1 MNGEMH
7 DTCEVMSGRVQ
18 YLESEMKTQGSE
30 MKEMKRLL
38 HEVLRRLPEDHP
50 VVTIGDDEMK
60 VTFARKIARPTF
72 PTVACKTARPRT
84 AVAATD
90 LPFAAQPA
98 VASSSVTAPAAQYNE
113 SAAPS
118 HDNPDVGDL
127 PDVSASNLSLHRLST
142 VSFSRPPNSFSTA
155 LESFKDIPYVPIEN
169 LIPED
174 TPSPSA
180 QPPSLLPN
188 IRGSDTTSA
197 HPCLQPRFQL
207 PLPYHLTLL
216 NNQAGPARLVQ
227 NFRVPI
233 HLLQV

>member
-98 VASSSVTAPAAQYNE
+98 VASSSVAAPAAE
-113 SAAPS
+113 HSKSAVPS
-118 HDNPDVGDL
+118 HDSFDFGDL
-127 PDVSASNLSLHRLST
+127 PDMSANFSTLNSPRLSYM
-142 VSFSRPPNSFSTA
+142 SFSPPPNSSSGARTTCSR
-155 LESFKDIPYVPIEN
+155 LQ
-169 LIPED
+169 D
-174 TPSPSA
+174 TSPPSPGVKRKA
-180 QPPSLLPN
+180 DN
-188 IRGSDTTSA
+188 T
-197 HPCLQPRFQL
+197 
-207 PLPYHLTLL
+207 
-216 NNQAGPARLVQ
+216 GPW
-227 NFRVPI
+227 PI
-233 HLLQV
+233 SKRRKEA

>member
-1 MNGEMH
+1 
-7 DTCEVMSGRVQ
+7 
-18 YLESEMKTQGSE
+18 
-30 MKEMKRLL
+30 
-38 HEVLRRLPEDHP
+38 
-50 VVTIGDDEMK
+50 MK

-197 HPCLQPRFQL
+197 QIFSSLPPTQIPAATAVPSDSLKPSSGSRTTRSEFQGTN
-207 PLPYHLTLL
+207 PPSPGVKRKADNT
-216 NNQAGPARLVQ
+216 GTI
-227 NFRVPI
+227 RVTKRRK
-233 HLLQV
+233 